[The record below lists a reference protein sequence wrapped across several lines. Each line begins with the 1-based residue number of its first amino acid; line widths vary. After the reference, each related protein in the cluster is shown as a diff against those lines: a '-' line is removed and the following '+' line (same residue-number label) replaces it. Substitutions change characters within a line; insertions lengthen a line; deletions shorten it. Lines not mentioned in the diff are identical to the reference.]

1 MVSLITS
8 EIIQYS
14 FVNIIKNYKE
24 VAKYF
29 IKLSLEASEEYY
41 NSRRRHQSNPA

>member
-29 IKLSLEASEEYY
+29 IKLSLEASEEYH
-41 NSRRRHQSNPA
+41 NSRRHQSNPA